1 MISASVAPLAC
12 PIISR
17 ILAPLLSERGAG
29 AAFVGSDLPI
39 FLLLVLAALFGF
51 GAAALALPPALP
63 AFAPLG
69 APFFCLAP
77 FFEGAASDATCA
89 PCSAAVAVVLPSRL
103 VILVGYPFL
112 RPVGA

>member
-17 ILAPLLSERGAG
+17 ILAPLLSERGAL
-29 AAFVGSDLPI
+29 AAFVRSDLPA
-39 FLLLVLAALFGF
+39 FLLLVKVALFAF
-51 GAAALALPPALP
+51 GAAALALPPLA

-77 FFEGAASDATCA
+77 FFEGAASGATCA
-89 PCSAAVAVVLPSRL
+89 PCSAAVAVVLASRL
-103 VILVGYPFL
+103 VILV
-112 RPVGA
+112 A